1 MLLVP
6 RRRQART
13 LTLCVSSNRFDLLF
27 LRLRIVVRII
37 FVVHLWTIDVQMFV
51 KDLVHRAIFNSLA
64 DRSILSA
71 RLLNVYSDD
80 DENYFLHSHV
90 WNYVDV
96 DGDDDDGEATRSA
109 EVLFVW
115 E

>member
-37 FVVHLWTIDVQMFV
+37 FVVRLWITDVQCV
-51 KDLVHRAIFNSLA
+51 R
-64 DRSILSA
+64 DRSRPLRD
-71 RLLNVYSDD
+71 RLLVGRSIGLAVNATKWEVGWID
-80 DENYFLHSHV
+80 DELLS
-90 WNYVDV
+90 
-96 DGDDDDGEATRSA
+96 SS
-109 EVLFVW
+109 
-115 E
+115 